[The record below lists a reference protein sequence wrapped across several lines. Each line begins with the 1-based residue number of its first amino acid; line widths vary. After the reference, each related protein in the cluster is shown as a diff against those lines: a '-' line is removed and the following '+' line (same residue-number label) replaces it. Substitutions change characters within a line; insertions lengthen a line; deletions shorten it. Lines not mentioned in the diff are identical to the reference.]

1 MTMFNSYFLI
11 TRGLL
16 SIYIIL
22 TEDMDLSNHQ
32 FSESGKL
39 MIDPLIGYTEG
50 RFRFPAAT
58 STEKTARMP

>member
-1 MTMFNSYFLI
+1 
-11 TRGLL
+11 
-16 SIYIIL
+16 
-22 TEDMDLSNHQ
+22 MDLSNHQ